1 MPCLF
6 LIDGKNEKRKRGRDQ
21 GRTGEERVPW
31 RKEGK
36 ESTEERKRKEGR
48 EKRKH
53 RGIKSRRAI
62 KERDLPS
69 ENLGPVL

>member
-1 MPCLF
+1 M
-6 LIDGKNEKRKRGRDQ
+6 KRERGGGTR
-21 GRTGEERVPW
+21 GGLERRGVPW

-36 ESTEERKRKEGR
+36 ESTGERKRKEGR

-53 RGIKSRRAI
+53 RGSKSQRAI

-69 ENLGPVL
+69 ENLGPAL